1 MLRGC
6 HGGEELTRG
15 DVLSVKGEN
24 WRGGVGVCED
34 VRAGV
39 RQSCGEGC
47 HNEVRE
53 EALGDLR
60 GRFVIS

>member
-1 MLRGC
+1 MLGGC
-6 HGGEELTRG
+6 HGEGELARG
-15 DVLSVKGEN
+15 DVLSVKDES
-24 WRGGVGVCED
+24 WRGGVGVWED

-39 RQSCGEGC
+39 RQSCGKGC